1 MDSDKVCCPICSKEF
16 SSVIIE
22 NHVSKCLFL
31 NESASKESSSSF
43 KDGSPARKY
52 MKLSNTKVKKNDAGL
67 VKNTTKTV
75 SSVINIES
83 QSPKTSTNNNIKKL
97 QSYLGTIIYLLPNV

>member
-1 MDSDKVCCPICSKEF
+1 MDNDKICCPICSKEF

-52 MKLSNTKVKKNDAGL
+52 MKLSDTKVKKDDVGL
-67 VKNTTKTV
+67 VKNTTKMV
-75 SSVINIES
+75 SSVMNIDS
-83 QSPKTSTNNNIKKL
+83 QSPKTSININIKKL
-97 QSYLGTIIYLLPNV
+97 QSYLGTIIYLLLNV